1 MTVATTQPEIV
12 LVGSHAARAG
22 APVAALPELPPNVF
36 TPSSS
41 SQALALLRREGK
53 SAQSPPPAVVLLDL
67 AAQGAQAWKFLRRL
81 KSDSALRRVPVII
94 VGGSASNGSAS
105 NKDRARAYELRA
117 NSYVPSHQG
126 RQLETVLARVQD
138 FWLTKVRLPSG

>member
-94 VGGSASNGSAS
+94 VGGPAS

-117 NSYVPSHQG
+117 NSYLPSYQG
-126 RQLETVLARVQD
+126 GQLETVLARVQD